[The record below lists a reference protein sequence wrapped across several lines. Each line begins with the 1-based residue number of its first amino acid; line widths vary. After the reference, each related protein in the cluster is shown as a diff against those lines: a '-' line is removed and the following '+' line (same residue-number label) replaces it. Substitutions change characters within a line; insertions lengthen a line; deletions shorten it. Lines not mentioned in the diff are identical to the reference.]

1 MQLDLGR
8 SNRAEAACRD
18 TAGLRRAAGDGP
30 GESAA
35 LTDLGVKLRAL
46 GRAEEAIETQH
57 LVVAHFRKVGDE
69 HFLAIGTSNLGSA
82 LVAARCFAEAAPGR
96 HPLPPGLRPG
106 MKQRDEAPSEDS

>member
-8 SNRAEAACRD
+8 SNRAEAACGD

-69 HFLAIGTSNLGSA
+69 HNLGSA
-82 LVAARCFAEAAPGR
+82 LVAARRFAEAAPGR
-96 HPLPPGLRPG
+96 HPLPPGLPPG
-106 MKQRDEAPSEDS
+106 MKRQDETPSEDS